1 MQDIEIKLLK
11 PAAILPTYSSE
22 GAGGLDI
29 RACIDAPIL
38 LEPGKT
44 VLIPTGFAMNMK
56 NPEIACLFLPR
67 SGLGSKKGIVLG
79 NLVGLIDS
87 DFVSECQVP
96 AWNRSDEAYLIMPNE
111 RIAQAVFVPVL
122 RVQWKVV
129 EAFSETAETT
139 RGQEGFGQ
147 SGRI

>member
-1 MQDIEIKLLK
+1 MQNIEIKPLK
-11 PAAILPTYSSE
+11 PNVILPTYTSE

-29 RACIDAPIL
+29 RACIDIPLL

-44 VLIPTGFAMNMK
+44 ILIPTGFAMNMK

-79 NLVGLIDS
+79 NMVGLIDS
-87 DFVSECQVP
+87 DFVSECFVP
-96 AWNRSDEAYLIMPNE
+96 AWNRSDEAYLIAPQE
-111 RIAQAVFVPVL
+111 RIAQAVFVPVI
-122 RVQWKVV
+122 RVQWNVV
-129 EAFSETAETT
+129 DVFTDPLQTT
-139 RGQEGFGQ
+139 RGQEGLGQ